1 MKTLALHILDIVQ
14 NAITAKAENIFID
27 IEEDTREN
35 RYVIRVTDDG
45 CGMSEDTI
53 QRVTDPY
60 YTSRTTRKVGMG
72 IPLLKQH
79 AEMAGGHLR
88 ITSEEGKGTK
98 VAAVFEHDHVDRQST
113 GDIAGV
119 MVLLIGSN
127 PEIRFRYGHQYNG
140 KEYTL
145 DTREIKEVLDGV
157 PLNDPEVLKYL
168 REMIRENLHDIG
180 AL

>member
-14 NAITAKAENIFID
+14 NSITAGARNIFIH

-35 RYVIRVTDDG
+35 RYLIRVMDDG
-45 CGMSEDTI
+45 CGMTEETI
-53 QRVTDPY
+53 RRVTDPY

-88 ITSEEGKGTK
+88 IASDEGKGTK
-98 VAAVFEHDHVDRQST
+98 VEAVFEHDHVDRQSA
-113 GDIAGV
+113 GDMAGV
-119 MVLLIGSN
+119 MVLLIGGN
-127 PEIRFRYGHQYNG
+127 PGIRFRYDHQYNG
-140 KEYTL
+140 KEYVM
-145 DTREIKEVLDGV
+145 DTREVNEVLEDV
-157 PLNDPEVLKYL
+157 PLNDPEVMQYLK
-168 REMIRENLHDIG
+168 EMIRENLSEMG

>member
-1 MKTLALHILDIVQ
+1 MKTLALHILDIAQ
-14 NAITAKAENIFID
+14 NSITAKAKNIFID

-45 CGMSEDTI
+45 SGMPEETLR
-53 QRVTDPY
+53 RVTDPY

-79 AEMAGGHLR
+79 AEMAGGYVS
-88 ITSEEGKGTK
+88 ISSEEGKGTR
-98 VAAVFEHDHVDRQST
+98 VEAVFEHGHVDRQAT

-119 MVLLIGSN
+119 IVLLIGGN
-127 PEIRFRYGHQYNG
+127 PEIRFRYVHRYNG
-140 KEYTL
+140 NDFSL
-145 DTREIKEVLDGV
+145 DTREVKEILEGV
-157 PLNDPEVLKYL
+157 PVNDPEVLKYL
-168 REMIRENLHDIG
+168 REMIRENLSGIG

>member
-14 NAITAKAENIFID
+14 NSITAGARNIFIH

-35 RYVIRVTDDG
+35 RYLIRVTDDG
-45 CGMSEDTI
+45 CGMTEETI
-53 QRVTDPY
+53 RRVTDPY

-88 ITSEEGKGTK
+88 IASEEGKGTR
-98 VAAVFEHDHVDRQST
+98 VEAVFEHDHVDRQST

-119 MVLLIGSN
+119 IVLLVGSN
-127 PEIRFRYGHQYNG
+127 PEIRFQYIHQHNG
-140 KEYTL
+140 GTYKL
-145 DTREIKEVLDGV
+145 DTNEVKEVLEDV
-157 PLNDPEVLKYL
+157 PLNDPEVMQYLK
-168 REMIRENLHDIG
+168 EMLRENLSEIG

>member
-1 MKTLALHILDIVQ
+1 MKTLALHILDIAQ
-14 NAITAKAENIFID
+14 NSITAKAENIFID
-27 IEEDTREN
+27 IEEDTRVN

-79 AEMAGGHLR
+79 AEMAGGNLR
-88 ITSEEGKGTK
+88 IASEEGKGTM
-98 VAAVFEHDHVDRQST
+98 VEAFFEHDHMDRQSA

-127 PEIRFRYGHQYNG
+127 PEIRFRYGHQCNG
-140 KEYTL
+140 KEYAL
-145 DTREIKEVLDGV
+145 DTKEVQDVLEGV
-157 PLNDPEVLKYL
+157 PVNAPEVLKYL
-168 REMIRENLHDIG
+168 REMIRENLSDIG